1 MGERGPKSRFTD
13 IHCINRDCIKYGIEG
28 DGNIVGNGTTIVGGH
43 AAQRYFCKEC
53 GHYFNDRS
61 DTAYHRL
68 RSDPN
73 KVDEVIRCLNEGMSI
88 RATAR
93 AMRCSIS
100 TVQRWMK
107 RASMKADEIETHL
120 EKDLEPTCVQFD
132 EMVGTLKKNHS

>member
-1 MGERGPKSRFTD
+1 MGERGPKSRFID
-13 IHCINRDCIKYGIEG
+13 VHCINRDCTKYGIED
-28 DGNIVGNGTTIVGGH
+28 DGNIVGNGTSMVGGR
-43 AAQRYFCKEC
+43 AVQRYFCKEC
-53 GHYFNDRS
+53 GHYFNIRS

-68 RSDPN
+68 RSDPD

-93 AMRCSIS
+93 TVRCSIS

-107 RASMKADEIETHL
+107 RASMKAVEIETHL